1 MGQEG
6 PQVQSGDAVI
16 PGRNQGLD
24 LRVLLHQ
31 DLGRVLGGG
40 SRDGGEG
47 GHALLVGYIRVVEPG
62 HRQGVGL
69 PVVVIRVH
77 QVRGAPRDGEDH
89 VAVHIRYLLYLI
101 WKVVKQLSLHRQTQI
116 SLLPEPDGRVGV
128 HAPAAEVL
136 THMHHMELIRIH
148 FSVLHYFFLI
158 KAIIS
163 IVNKKYIPFP
173 TCYPN

>member
-1 MGQEG
+1 M
-6 PQVQSGDAVI
+6 P
-16 PGRNQGLD
+16 
-24 LRVLLHQ
+24 LHC
-31 DLGRVLGGG
+31 
-40 SRDGGEG
+40 SRGGEG
-47 GHALLVGYIRVVEPG
+47 GHALLVGHIRVVEPG

-101 WKVVKQLSLHRQTQI
+101 WQVVKQLSLHRQTQI

-136 THMHHMELIRIH
+136 THMHHMELVRIH
-148 FSVLHYFFLI
+148 LSVLPYLVLI
-158 KAIIS
+158 KAVVS
-163 IVNKKYIPFP
+163 IVNQINITFP
-173 TCYPN
+173 TSYSN